1 MTPHKLFRVG
11 ITGSVLTGVCCFTPL
26 LVTTFSMF
34 GVLTWLKWTDFVLFP
49 MLGGFVVLTI
59 YAIERLRRDYAP
71 SESKSES
78 PPST

>member
-1 MTPHKLFRVG
+1 MTTRELLRIG
-11 ITGSVLTGVCCFTPL
+11 ITGSVLTGVCCFSPL
-26 LVTTFSMF
+26 LVTIFSML
-34 GVLTWLKWTDFVLFP
+34 GILTWLKWTDFVLFP